1 MEELYITEKELEYL
15 TEIPTMVGEPLV
27 PYKRKSQM
35 NFEEAVKACNGIT
48 LDEFSK
54 IWEESINRLIPK

>member
-1 MEELYITEKELEYL
+1 MEELYITEEELEYL

-27 PYKRKSQM
+27 PYKRKSERT
-35 NFEEAVKACNGIT
+35 FEEEAEGCIT

-54 IWEESINRLIPK
+54 MWEKSINRLIPK